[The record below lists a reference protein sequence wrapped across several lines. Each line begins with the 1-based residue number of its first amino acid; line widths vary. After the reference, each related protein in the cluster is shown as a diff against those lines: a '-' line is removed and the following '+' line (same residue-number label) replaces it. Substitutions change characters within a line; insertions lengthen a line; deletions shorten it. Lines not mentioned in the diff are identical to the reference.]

1 MPKNIQNKWI
11 MKPKKFK
18 IILCHTAIFLPKRLM
33 TVNTPALK
41 IKMKDE
47 NENMHPLQP
56 LTQNIQNKWI
66 TKPINLR
73 SFCAT

>member
-1 MPKNIQNKWI
+1 
-11 MKPKKFK
+11 
-18 IILCHTAIFLPKRLM
+18 M

-73 SFCAT
+73 SFCATQQFFCQKINECKCTCTKNENENLK